1 MPSIDWARLLMDV
14 DNTEDRIITVS
25 REKIGHEILRLRGEN
40 AKLQNQINKMNGVV
54 QSSSTT

>member
-1 MPSIDWARLLMDV
+1 MDV

-25 REKIGHEILRLRGEN
+25 REKIGQEILRLRGEN

-54 QSSSTT
+54 STT